1 MEPIREA
8 DVQTQPGKRLAEK
21 TEKRGSKRP
30 WMIAVIIAAVLV
42 AAYLALCAY
51 AGSLDTFYP
60 NRHINGIDVG
70 GLTVSEAQS
79 ALETRLPAQT
89 IILVNEE
96 RQLQTTL
103 TVAELGYTAE
113 SFAGDA
119 QFWMDA
125 GLGLSCHAVR
135 PLARR
140 RSLAGHE
147 RGRAHKNRRPPDRGA
162 DGASG

>member
-89 IILVNEE
+89 ITLVNEE

-113 SFAGDA
+113 SFAGTRSSG
-119 QFWMDA
+119 WTRS
-125 GLGLSCHAVR
+125 GT
-135 PLARR
+135 RR
-140 RSLAGHE
+140 LF
-147 RGRAHKNRRPPDRGA
+147 GRAGPILPRCPAIGPAALIGRT
-162 DGASG
+162 

>member
-70 GLTVSEAQS
+70 GLTVSE
-79 ALETRLPAQT
+79 LLL
-89 IILVNEE
+89 IL
-96 RQLQTTL
+96 
-103 TVAELGYTAE
+103 
-113 SFAGDA
+113 
-119 QFWMDA
+119 
-125 GLGLSCHAVR
+125 
-135 PLARR
+135 
-140 RSLAGHE
+140 
-147 RGRAHKNRRPPDRGA
+147 
-162 DGASG
+162 